1 VCDAV
6 RALSKLEYSGSL
18 EIVIV
23 VDGSPDDTASAIKEV
38 ECKFPKRVIEQSNQG
53 PAHARNR
60 GAAAANGEIILFLD
74 DDMICAPDL
83 IDQHVGMYHE
93 GADAAVGHIPVDPRS
108 PPGFLRDAVV
118 NWIDSSRVGP
128 QLTPFDIFSGQLSV
142 RRSVFEKL
150 GGFDEA
156 FTSGN
161 SFAHEDT
168 DLGVRLLSEY
178 NVRYNPNAISHQR
191 YTVTPRELMRK
202 ACRAAVADLRF
213 AAAHPEFSDQLL
225 RHRGASRRRTR
236 YFYRPL
242 GRIPLLPKLTAD
254 FSVWIAEK
262 ALRSRFRSS
271 SLVRKLFGASRSLLY
286 WSTVQANGDIQ
297 SL

>member
-1 VCDAV
+1 LALKLSVRLASFIATRFPPFGFLHQKFDDKRASSGLANGAVNAAQPGPGRRAHGENPTHFTDALSYRKLFGVMRAKSKSRLGPKDLSVSIVIPTYGRRDLVCDAV

-38 ECKFPKRVIEQSNQG
+38 ECKFPKRVIEQRNQG

-128 QLTPFDIFSGQLSV
+128 QLTPCDIFSGQLSV
-142 RRSVFEKL
+142 RRSVF
-150 GGFDEA
+150 D
-156 FTSGN
+156 
-161 SFAHEDT
+161 
-168 DLGVRLLSEY
+168 
-178 NVRYNPNAISHQR
+178 
-191 YTVTPRELMRK
+191 
-202 ACRAAVADLRF
+202 
-213 AAAHPEFSDQLL
+213 
-225 RHRGASRRRTR
+225 
-236 YFYRPL
+236 
-242 GRIPLLPKLTAD
+242 
-254 FSVWIAEK
+254 
-262 ALRSRFRSS
+262 
-271 SLVRKLFGASRSLLY
+271 
-286 WSTVQANGDIQ
+286 
-297 SL
+297 